1 MNDSDKFS
9 YTYSAPT
16 EEERREIEDIRR
28 AYAPAAKSEDRLAQ
42 LRALNERA
50 TRPARIAALT
60 LGIGGILLFGLGMSM
75 TLAWELI
82 AGGIVVA
89 VIGML
94 ATIVANPVRRALL
107 NLGKRKYGAE
117 ILRLTDELLGEKK
130 HGQMT
135 SVFFLA
141 YER

>member
-16 EEERREIEDIRR
+16 EEERREIEDIRS
-28 AYAPAAKSEDRLAQ
+28 AYAPAAKSEDKLAKI
-42 LRALNERA
+42 RTLNERA

-94 ATIVANPVRRALL
+94 ATIVANPVRRVLL
-107 NLGKRKYGAE
+107 KLGKQKYGAE
-117 ILRLTDELLGEKK
+117 ILRLTDELLGEKNTDK
-130 HGQMT
+130 
-135 SVFFLA
+135 
-141 YER
+141 

>member
-16 EEERREIEDIRR
+16 EEERREIEDIRS
-28 AYAPAAKSEDRLAQ
+28 AYAPATESEDRLAQ

-94 ATIVANPVRRALL
+94 ATIVANPVRRVLL
-107 NLGKRKYGAE
+107 KLGKRKYGAE
-117 ILRLTDELLGEKK
+117 ILRLTDELLGEKNTDK
-130 HGQMT
+130 
-135 SVFFLA
+135 
-141 YER
+141 

>member
-89 VIGML
+89 AIGML

-117 ILRLTDELLGEKK
+117 ILRLTDELLGEKNTDK
-130 HGQMT
+130 
-135 SVFFLA
+135 
-141 YER
+141 

>member
-16 EEERREIEDIRR
+16 EEERREIEDIRS

-42 LRALNERA
+42 LRTLNERA

-94 ATIVANPVRRALL
+94 ATIGANPVRRALL

-117 ILRLTDELLGEKK
+117 ILRLTDELLGEKNTDK
-130 HGQMT
+130 
-135 SVFFLA
+135 
-141 YER
+141 

>member
-16 EEERREIEDIRR
+16 EEERREIEDIRS
-28 AYAPAAKSEDRLAQ
+28 AYAPAAKSEDKLAKI
-42 LRALNERA
+42 RALNERA

-89 VIGML
+89 AIGML

-117 ILRLTDELLGEKK
+117 ILRLTDELLGEKNTDK
-130 HGQMT
+130 
-135 SVFFLA
+135 
-141 YER
+141 

>member
-28 AYAPAAKSEDRLAQ
+28 AYAPATESEDKLTKIRT
-42 LRALNERA
+42 LNERA

-94 ATIVANPVRRALL
+94 ATIVANPVRRVLL
-107 NLGKRKYGAE
+107 KRGKRKYGAE
-117 ILRLTDELLGEKK
+117 ILRLTDELLGEKNTDK
-130 HGQMT
+130 
-135 SVFFLA
+135 
-141 YER
+141 

>member
-16 EEERREIEDIRR
+16 EEERREIEDIRS
-28 AYAPAAKSEDRLAQ
+28 AYAPATESEDKLTKI
-42 LRALNERA
+42 RALNERA

-89 VIGML
+89 AIGML

-117 ILRLTDELLGEKK
+117 ILRLTDELLGEKNTDK
-130 HGQMT
+130 
-135 SVFFLA
+135 
-141 YER
+141 

>member
-28 AYAPAAKSEDRLAQ
+28 AYAPATESEDKLTKIRT
-42 LRALNERA
+42 LNERA

-89 VIGML
+89 VIGIL
-94 ATIVANPVRRALL
+94 ATIVANPVRRVLL
-107 NLGKRKYGAE
+107 KLGKRKYGAE
-117 ILRLTDELLGEKK
+117 ILRLTDELLGEKNTDK
-130 HGQMT
+130 
-135 SVFFLA
+135 
-141 YER
+141 

>member
-1 MNDSDKFS
+1 MNDNDKFS

-16 EEERREIEDIRR
+16 EEERREIEDIRS
-28 AYAPAAKSEDRLAQ
+28 AYAPAAKSEDKLAKI
-42 LRALNERA
+42 RALNERA

-89 VIGML
+89 VIGIL

-117 ILRLTDELLGEKK
+117 ILRLTDELLGEKN
-130 HGQMT
+130 T
-135 SVFFLA
+135 D
-141 YER
+141 E

>member
-28 AYAPAAKSEDRLAQ
+28 AYAPATESEDKLTQIRT
-42 LRALNERA
+42 LNERA

-89 VIGML
+89 VIGMI
-94 ATIVANPVRRALL
+94 ATIVAKPVRRVLL
-107 NLGKRKYGAE
+107 KLGKQKYGAE
-117 ILRLTDELLGEKK
+117 ILRLTDELLGEKNTDK
-130 HGQMT
+130 
-135 SVFFLA
+135 
-141 YER
+141 

>member
-28 AYAPAAKSEDRLAQ
+28 AYAPATESEDKLTKIRT
-42 LRALNERA
+42 LNERA

-89 VIGML
+89 AIGML

-117 ILRLTDELLGEKK
+117 ILRLTDELLGEKNTDK
-130 HGQMT
+130 
-135 SVFFLA
+135 
-141 YER
+141 

>member
-1 MNDSDKFS
+1 MNDNDKFS

-16 EEERREIEDIRR
+16 EEERREIEDIRS
-28 AYAPAAKSEDRLAQ
+28 AYAPAAKSEDKLAKI
-42 LRALNERA
+42 RALNERA

-94 ATIVANPVRRALL
+94 ATIVANPVRRVLL
-107 NLGKRKYGAE
+107 KRGKRKYGAE
-117 ILRLTDELLGEKK
+117 ILRLTDELLGEKNTDK
-130 HGQMT
+130 
-135 SVFFLA
+135 
-141 YER
+141 

>member
-42 LRALNERA
+42 LRTLNERA

-117 ILRLTDELLGEKK
+117 ILRLTDELLGEKNTDK
-130 HGQMT
+130 
-135 SVFFLA
+135 
-141 YER
+141 

>member
-16 EEERREIEDIRR
+16 EEERREIEDIRS
-28 AYAPAAKSEDRLAQ
+28 AYAPATESEDKLTKIRT
-42 LRALNERA
+42 LNERA

-117 ILRLTDELLGEKK
+117 ILRLTDELLGEKNTDK
-130 HGQMT
+130 
-135 SVFFLA
+135 
-141 YER
+141 

>member
-9 YTYSAPT
+9 YIYSAPT

-28 AYAPAAKSEDRLAQ
+28 AYAPTAKSEDRLAQ

-117 ILRLTDELLGEKK
+117 ILRLTDELLGEKNTDK
-130 HGQMT
+130 
-135 SVFFLA
+135 
-141 YER
+141 

>member
-16 EEERREIEDIRR
+16 EEERREIEDIRS
-28 AYAPAAKSEDRLAQ
+28 AYAPATESEDKLTKIRT
-42 LRALNERA
+42 LNERA

-89 VIGML
+89 AIGML

-117 ILRLTDELLGEKK
+117 ILRLTDELLGEKNTDK
-130 HGQMT
+130 
-135 SVFFLA
+135 
-141 YER
+141 

>member
-89 VIGML
+89 VIGIL
-94 ATIVANPVRRALL
+94 ATIVANPVRRVLL
-107 NLGKRKYGAE
+107 KLGKRKYGAE
-117 ILRLTDELLGEKK
+117 ILRLTDELLGEKNTDK
-130 HGQMT
+130 
-135 SVFFLA
+135 
-141 YER
+141 

>member
-16 EEERREIEDIRR
+16 EEERREIEGIRS

-89 VIGML
+89 AIGTI

-117 ILRLTDELLGEKK
+117 ILRLTDELLGEKNTDK
-130 HGQMT
+130 
-135 SVFFLA
+135 
-141 YER
+141 

>member
-16 EEERREIEDIRR
+16 EEERREIEDIRS
-28 AYAPAAKSEDRLAQ
+28 AYAPATESEDKLTKIRT
-42 LRALNERA
+42 LNERA

-94 ATIVANPVRRALL
+94 ATIVANPVRRVLL
-107 NLGKRKYGAE
+107 KLGKQKYGAE
-117 ILRLTDELLGEKK
+117 ILRLTDELLGEKNTDK
-130 HGQMT
+130 
-135 SVFFLA
+135 
-141 YER
+141 

>member
-28 AYAPAAKSEDRLAQ
+28 AYAPATESEDKLTKIRT
-42 LRALNERA
+42 LNERA

-117 ILRLTDELLGEKK
+117 ILRLTDELLGEKNTDK
-130 HGQMT
+130 
-135 SVFFLA
+135 
-141 YER
+141 

>member
-16 EEERREIEDIRR
+16 EEERREIEDIRS
-28 AYAPAAKSEDRLAQ
+28 AYAPATESEDKLTKIRT
-42 LRALNERA
+42 LNERA

-89 VIGML
+89 AIGTI

-117 ILRLTDELLGEKK
+117 ILRLTDELLGEKNTDK
-130 HGQMT
+130 
-135 SVFFLA
+135 
-141 YER
+141 

>member
-28 AYAPAAKSEDRLAQ
+28 AYAPATESEDKLTQIRT
-42 LRALNERA
+42 LNERA

-89 VIGML
+89 VIGTI
-94 ATIVANPVRRALL
+94 ATIVANPVRRVLL
-107 NLGKRKYGAE
+107 KLGKQKYGAE
-117 ILRLTDELLGEKK
+117 ILRLTDELLGEKNTDK
-130 HGQMT
+130 
-135 SVFFLA
+135 
-141 YER
+141 

>member
-28 AYAPAAKSEDRLAQ
+28 AYAPATESEDRLAQ
-42 LRALNERA
+42 LRTLNERA

-89 VIGML
+89 AIGML

-117 ILRLTDELLGEKK
+117 ILRLTDELLGEKNTDK
-130 HGQMT
+130 
-135 SVFFLA
+135 
-141 YER
+141 

>member
-16 EEERREIEDIRR
+16 EEERREIEDIRS
-28 AYAPAAKSEDRLAQ
+28 AYASAAKSEDKLAKI
-42 LRALNERA
+42 RALNERA

-89 VIGML
+89 AIGML

-117 ILRLTDELLGEKK
+117 ILRLTDELLGEKNTDK
-130 HGQMT
+130 
-135 SVFFLA
+135 
-141 YER
+141 

>member
-28 AYAPAAKSEDRLAQ
+28 AYAPATESEDKLTKIRT
-42 LRALNERA
+42 LNERA

-89 VIGML
+89 AIGML
-94 ATIVANPVRRALL
+94 ATIVANPVRRVLL
-107 NLGKRKYGAE
+107 KLGKQKYGAE
-117 ILRLTDELLGEKK
+117 ILRLTDELLGEKNTDK
-130 HGQMT
+130 
-135 SVFFLA
+135 
-141 YER
+141 

>member
-16 EEERREIEDIRR
+16 EEERREIEDIRS
-28 AYAPAAKSEDRLAQ
+28 AYAPATESEDKLTKI
-42 LRALNERA
+42 RALNERA

-94 ATIVANPVRRALL
+94 ATIVANPVRRVLL
-107 NLGKRKYGAE
+107 KLGKQKYGAE
-117 ILRLTDELLGEKK
+117 ILRLTDELLGEKNTDK
-130 HGQMT
+130 
-135 SVFFLA
+135 
-141 YER
+141 

>member
-16 EEERREIEDIRR
+16 EEERREIEDIRS
-28 AYAPAAKSEDRLAQ
+28 AYAPAAKSEDRLAKI
-42 LRALNERA
+42 RALNERA

-89 VIGML
+89 AIGML

-117 ILRLTDELLGEKK
+117 ILRLTDELLGEKNTDK
-130 HGQMT
+130 
-135 SVFFLA
+135 
-141 YER
+141 

>member
-28 AYAPAAKSEDRLAQ
+28 AYAPATESEDKLTQIRT
-42 LRALNERA
+42 LNERA

-75 TLAWELI
+75 VLAWNLLL
-82 AGGIVVA
+82 AGSAVA
-89 VIGML
+89 AVGCVPMAL
-94 ATIVANPVRRALL
+94 AYPVYNAAVRAM
-107 NLGKRKYGAE
+107 KKKYGGE
-117 ILRLTDELLGEKK
+117 IVRLSDELLHADGKPTEDEDSP
-130 HGQMT
+130 QT
-135 SVFFLA
+135 
-141 YER
+141 

>member
-16 EEERREIEDIRR
+16 EEERREIEDIRS
-28 AYAPAAKSEDRLAQ
+28 AYAPAAKSEDKLAKI
-42 LRALNERA
+42 RALNERA

-94 ATIVANPVRRALL
+94 ATIVANPVRRVLL
-107 NLGKRKYGAE
+107 KRGKRKYGAE
-117 ILRLTDELLGEKK
+117 ILRLTDELLGEKNTDK
-130 HGQMT
+130 
-135 SVFFLA
+135 
-141 YER
+141 

>member
-28 AYAPAAKSEDRLAQ
+28 AYAPATESEDKLTKI
-42 LRALNERA
+42 RALNERA

-60 LGIGGILLFGLGMSM
+60 LGVGGILLFGLGMSM

-94 ATIVANPVRRALL
+94 ATIVANPVRRVLL
-107 NLGKRKYGAE
+107 KLGKQKYGAE
-117 ILRLTDELLGEKK
+117 ILRLTDELLGEKNTDK
-130 HGQMT
+130 
-135 SVFFLA
+135 
-141 YER
+141 

>member
-16 EEERREIEDIRR
+16 EEERREIEDIRS

-94 ATIVANPVRRALL
+94 ATIVANPVRRVLL
-107 NLGKRKYGAE
+107 KRGKQRYGAE
-117 ILRLTDELLGEKK
+117 ILRLTDELLGEKNTDK
-130 HGQMT
+130 
-135 SVFFLA
+135 
-141 YER
+141 

>member
-16 EEERREIEDIRR
+16 EEERREIEDIRS
-28 AYAPAAKSEDRLAQ
+28 AYAPAAESEDKLTKI
-42 LRALNERA
+42 RALNERA

-117 ILRLTDELLGEKK
+117 ILRLTDELLGEKNTDK
-130 HGQMT
+130 
-135 SVFFLA
+135 
-141 YER
+141 

>member
-28 AYAPAAKSEDRLAQ
+28 AYAPATESEDKLTKIRT
-42 LRALNERA
+42 LNERA

-89 VIGML
+89 AIGMR

-107 NLGKRKYGAE
+107 KLGKRKYGAE
-117 ILRLTDELLGEKK
+117 ILRLTDELLGEKNTDK
-130 HGQMT
+130 
-135 SVFFLA
+135 
-141 YER
+141 

>member
-28 AYAPAAKSEDRLAQ
+28 AYAPATESEDKLTKIRT
-42 LRALNERA
+42 LNERA

-89 VIGML
+89 AIGML

-107 NLGKRKYGAE
+107 KLGKRKYGAE
-117 ILRLTDELLGEKK
+117 ILRLTDELLGEKNTDK
-130 HGQMT
+130 
-135 SVFFLA
+135 
-141 YER
+141 

>member
-16 EEERREIEDIRR
+16 EEERREIEDIRG
-28 AYAPAAKSEDRLAQ
+28 AYAPATESEDKLTKIRT
-42 LRALNERA
+42 LNERA

-89 VIGML
+89 AIGML

-117 ILRLTDELLGEKK
+117 ILRLTDELLGEKNTDK
-130 HGQMT
+130 
-135 SVFFLA
+135 
-141 YER
+141 